1 MHNTDQKPG
10 DLDVHI
16 QRLEANESRLADR
29 LAEVRK
35 NLEALRTAKAFLKGE
50 SRETEPVS
58 TISSRELHGKTQLE
72 ALEYIAR
79 HSENRLRISVAKNL
93 MSKAGL
99 MKGNKKNFY
108 NILYTIINRSERYK
122 RVAPGEYEL
131 LPEDEK
137 QRVMAI
143 NKGFGAA

>member
-1 MHNTDQKPG
+1 MPNTEQKSS

-16 QRLEANESRLADR
+16 QRLEANESRLTER

-50 SRETEPVS
+50 SRETEPIS
-58 TISSRELHGKTQLE
+58 TISPKELHNKTQLE
-72 ALEYIAR
+72 ALEYIAQ
-79 HSENRLRISVAKNL
+79 HSDNRLRISVAKTL

-99 MKGNKKNFY
+99 MRGNKKNFY
-108 NILYTIINRSERYK
+108 NILYTIIKRSERY
-122 RVAPGEYEL
+122 RHIAPGEYEL

-137 QRVMAI
+137 RRVMAI